1 MGNPLDEVTGPVNE
15 QGREVRVIEKQLPI
29 EIGPG
34 SAVFEIA
41 VYVSGFAAAA
51 LIQFLVKPQ
60 WENWGFAV
68 LWIAAFLPAAVYA
81 IMKIQAGN
89 YFMQLLQRIQ
99 ASASTIGNYQEQRF
113 EILKNVA
120 GLVKQSIDLD
130 KEVMTAV
137 AAYRGGGTPDGGNL
151 NQNAE
156 ILERGFGRLFPQIEA
171 YPELKAHAQIA
182 EAMRQNSYLQR
193 EITAARDLY
202 NQVVLIWNTEVYNWP
217 VKQIVA
223 ARRHFTTK
231 IPFSVSSAVIEGS
244 KSTFF

>member
-15 QGREVRVIEKQLPI
+15 QGREARVIEKQLPI
-29 EIGPG
+29 EIGFG
-34 SAVFEIA
+34 SVLFEIA
-41 VYVSGFAAAA
+41 VWTVGFAAAA
-51 LIQFLVKPQ
+51 VVQFLVRPA
-60 WENWGFAV
+60 WEDWDFVV
-68 LWIAAFLPAAVYA
+68 LWAAAFLPGIVYA
-81 IMKIQAGN
+81 VMKIQAKN

-137 AAYRGGGTPDGGNL
+137 AAYRGGGAPEGRL
-151 NQNAE
+151 NENAAA
-156 ILERGFGRLFPQIEA
+156 LDRGFGRLFPQIEA

-202 NQVVLIWNTEVYNWP
+202 NQVVLIWNTEVYHWP
-217 VKQIVA
+217 VRQIVA
-223 ARRHFTTK
+223 ARQHFTTK

>member
-1 MGNPLDEVTGPVNE
+1 MANPLDEVTGPVND
-15 QGREVRVIEKQLPI
+15 QGREVRVIEKQLPG
-29 EIGPG
+29 EIGAG
-34 SAVFEIA
+34 SVIFEIA
-41 VYVSGFAAAA
+41 VYASGFAAAA
-51 LIQFLVKPQ
+51 AIQFAVKPR
-60 WENWGFAV
+60 WENWGYLLMWA
-68 LWIAAFLPAAVYA
+68 AAFLPAAIYSV
-81 IMKIQAGN
+81 MKIQAQN

-120 GLVKQSIDLD
+120 GLVKQSIELD
-130 KEVMTAV
+130 KDVMTAV
-137 AAYRGGGTPDGGNL
+137 AAYRGGGSPEGDL
-151 NQNAE
+151 NANAE
-156 ILERGFGRLFPQIEA
+156 ALNRGFGRLFPQIEA

-217 VKQIVA
+217 VRQIVA
-223 ARRHFTTK
+223 ARQHFTTK
-231 IPFSVSSAVIEGS
+231 IPFSVSTAVIEGS